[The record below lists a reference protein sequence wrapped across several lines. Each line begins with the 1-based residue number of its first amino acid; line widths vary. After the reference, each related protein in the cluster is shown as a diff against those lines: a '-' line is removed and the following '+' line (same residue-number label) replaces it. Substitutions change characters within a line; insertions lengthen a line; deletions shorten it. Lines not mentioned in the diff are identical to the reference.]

1 MSNSARILLRKSV
14 TSFKEN
20 IPHFLLN
27 FSPSSQGWFSVQA
40 AVGWHRCWENTQQQ
54 WSLQSGRFLFGFP
67 LMHYVSWDD
76 GNSVINSVR
85 CNCYNHF
92 AVTHNKGNMVST

>member
-27 FSPSSQGWFSVQA
+27 FSPSSHGCSLCRLPLVGIAAGKTHSDNGPYNQDAFSLA
-40 AVGWHRCWENTQQQ
+40 
-54 WSLQSGRFLFGFP
+54 SL
-67 LMHYVSWDD
+67 
-76 GNSVINSVR
+76 
-85 CNCYNHF
+85 
-92 AVTHNKGNMVST
+92 

>member
-27 FSPSSQGWFSVQA
+27 FSPGSQGWFSVLPLVGIA
-40 AVGWHRCWENTQQQ
+40 AGETQQQ